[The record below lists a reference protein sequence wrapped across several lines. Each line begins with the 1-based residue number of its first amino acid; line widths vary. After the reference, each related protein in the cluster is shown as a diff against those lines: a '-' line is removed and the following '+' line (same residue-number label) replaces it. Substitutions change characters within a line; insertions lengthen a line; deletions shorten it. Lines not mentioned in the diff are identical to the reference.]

1 MGLKGKIKA
10 RWSSLREKVAAAKQ
24 NHRYVRVLLNKY
36 FILTFIFLIWIL
48 FLDNNNVM
56 VWLRTQHTLRRQKAH
71 IELLER
77 EINQTET
84 RIDQLSSQR
93 DSLERFAREEY
104 LFHEPGED
112 VYIVK

>member
-1 MGLKGKIKA
+1 MGLKGKFRA
-10 RWSSLREKVAAAKQ
+10 WRESLRGKVAVAKQ
-24 NHRYVRVLLNKY
+24 NHRYVRILLNKY
-36 FILTFIFLIWIL
+36 VILTLIFLIWIL
-48 FLDNNNVM
+48 FLDRNNVM

-77 EINQTET
+77 EIDRTET
-84 RIDQLSSQR
+84 RIEQLSSQR
-93 DSLERFAREEY
+93 DSLERFAREQY